1 VRAWFG
7 APGSLTTLRRGLVPL
22 AFAVIAT
29 IGATAAA
36 QQRTYFVY
44 VASEAADQIT
54 LVRFGP
60 DGAAIDHQIQ
70 TGMMPT
76 DIDGPHGLAVSP
88 DKAYYYVS
96 MAHGQPN
103 GTVWKYST
111 KDDKLV
117 NRVTL
122 SMFPATLD
130 VSPDGD
136 FLFVVNFNLHGDLVP
151 SSVSVVT
158 PEDMTEI
165 ARIPTCTMPHGSRF
179 NADGSRHYSVC
190 MMDEQLV
197 EIDTATLK
205 VSRHFILTK
214 GREAGM
220 SGAPMRMPH
229 ADHASPPA
237 TGHGTEAPA
246 AGDVSC
252 SPTWAQPSRTT
263 ASVFVACNGSSEIVE
278 IDLRDWTLVRRIAAG
293 AGVYNLG
300 MTRNGR
306 LIATNRRDQS
316 VSVFDVQSG
325 NELARVRTRRKV
337 VHGVAVSPDDRY
349 AFISVEGVAA
359 EPGTVEILDL
369 TSLTIVAS
377 VDVGPQAGGIDVMK
391 VVDGR

>member
-1 VRAWFG
+1 M
-7 APGSLTTLRRGLVPL
+7 RRRMLIAL
-22 AFAVIAT
+22 SFAVIAT
-29 IGATAAA
+29 IGSTTAA

-44 VASEAADQIT
+44 VASEAADRIT

-60 DGAAIDHQIQ
+60 DGAAIDHEIP
-70 TGMMPT
+70 TGIMPT
-76 DIDGPHGLAVSP
+76 DIDGPHGLAISP

-103 GTVWKYST
+103 GSVWKYST

-117 NRVTL
+117 SRVTL
-122 SMFPATLD
+122 GMFPATLD

-136 FLFVVNFNLHGDLVP
+136 FLFVVNFNLHGDMVP

-158 PEDMTEI
+158 AEDMTEI
-165 ARIPTCTMPHGSRF
+165 ARIRTCTMPHGSRLS
-179 NADGSRHYSVC
+179 ADGSRHYSAC

-205 VSRHFILTK
+205 VSRHFILTR

-220 SGAPMRMPH
+220 SGAPMQMPH
-229 ADHASPPA
+229 ADHASSSA
-237 TGHGTEAPA
+237 SGHGSEAPA
-246 AGDVSC
+246 SGDVSC

-263 ASVFVACNGSSEIVE
+263 SSVFVACNGSSEIVE
-278 IDLRDWTLVRRIAAG
+278 IDLRDWTLVRRIPAG

-300 MTRNGR
+300 MTRDGK

-316 VSVFDVQSG
+316 VSVFDVQTG
-325 NELARVRTRRKV
+325 KELARVRTRRKV

-349 AFISVEGVAA
+349 AFISVEGIAA
-359 EPGTVEILDL
+359 EPGTVEVLDL
-369 TSLTIVAS
+369 TSLTMVAA
-377 VDVGPQAGGIDVMK
+377 VDVGPQAGGINVLK
-391 VVDGR
+391 VVDSR

>member
-1 VRAWFG
+1 MG
-7 APGSLTTLRRGLVPL
+7 PKGLVAL
-22 AFAVIAT
+22 GFAVAT
-29 IGATAAA
+29 ALAHPAAA
-36 QQRTYFVY
+36 QQRSYFVY
-44 VASEAADQIT
+44 VASEAADTIT

-60 DGAAIDHQIQ
+60 DGTAIDHEIR

-96 MAHGQPN
+96 IAHGQPN
-103 GTVWKYST
+103 GSVWKYAT
-111 KDDKLV
+111 KDDKLLG
-117 NRVTL
+117 RVTL
-122 SMFPATLD
+122 GMFPATLD

-136 FLFVVNFNLHGDLVP
+136 FLFVVNFNLHGDMVP

-158 PEDMTEI
+158 PDDMTEI
-165 ARIPTCTMPHGSRF
+165 ARIPTCTMPHGSRL
-179 NADGSRHYSVC
+179 NGDGSRHYSVC

-197 EIDTATLK
+197 EIDTAALK
-205 VSRHFILTK
+205 VSRHFVLTK

-220 SGAPMRMPH
+220 TGPPMRMPH
-229 ADHASPPA
+229 AGQASTSA
-237 TGHGTEAPA
+237 SGHGSEAPQ
-246 AGDVSC
+246 AGDLSC

-278 IDLRDWTLVRRIAAG
+278 IGLRDWKLVRRIPAG

-300 MTRNGR
+300 MTRDGR

-316 VSVFDVQSG
+316 VSVFDTETG
-325 NELARVRTRRKV
+325 TELARVRTRRKV
-337 VHGVAVSPDDRY
+337 VHGVALSPDDRY

-369 TSLTIVAS
+369 RTLTIVGS
-377 VDVGPQAGGIDVMK
+377 VDVGPQAGGIDVVRM
-391 VVDGR
+391 VDR